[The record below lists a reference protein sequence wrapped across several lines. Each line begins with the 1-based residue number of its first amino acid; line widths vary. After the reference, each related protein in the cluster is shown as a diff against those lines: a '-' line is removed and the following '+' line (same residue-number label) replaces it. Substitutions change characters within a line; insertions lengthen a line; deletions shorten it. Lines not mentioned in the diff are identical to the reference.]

1 MCCRICLIQQTN
13 VKTSYMPLVMHCN
26 IALDVGIAY
35 ILPGKKKKSLSRLTD
50 FVLLESE
57 ISPEY
62 VFP

>member
-35 ILPGKKKKSLSRLTD
+35 ILPGKKKKVS
-50 FVLLESE
+50 F
-57 ISPEY
+57 
-62 VFP
+62 

>member
-35 ILPGKKKKSLSRLTD
+35 ILPGKKKSLFLDLRIL
-50 FVLLESE
+50 FC
-57 ISPEY
+57 
-62 VFP
+62 